1 MSNEPEYLKRLRK
14 TQSQPGGAEA
24 RRGGAEGAPSVQEKE
39 ALRWAREVAGTDL
52 RSVKGLSGA
61 RYVVLLGVQSAT
73 GARHHSLEG
82 LPSREALVQRMLPG
96 AGMGEEIL
104 GSYEVKGGRPIT
116 TEVVEGDLK
125 FKMGLPRPRANP
137 VSPEKMLR
145 QAAAEAAKLAKTR
158 PRDRDQGRGR

>member
-1 MSNEPEYLKRLRK
+1 MSNEPEYLKRLK
-14 TQSQPGGAEA
+14 QNQPKSGA
-24 RRGGAEGAPSVQEKE
+24 RGASSGPESSMSAQEKE
-39 ALRWAREVAGTDL
+39 ALKWARETAGVEL

-73 GARHHSLEG
+73 GAKHHSLEG
-82 LPSREALVQRMLPG
+82 LPDRAALIQRMLPG
-96 AGMGEEIL
+96 AGMGEEVL

-116 TEVVEGDLK
+116 TDVVEGDLK
-125 FKMGLPRPRANP
+125 LKMGMPRPGAHP

-145 QAAAEAAKLAKTR
+145 QAAAEAAKLAKSR

>member
-1 MSNEPEYLKRLRK
+1 MSNEPEYLKRLRRN
-14 TQSQPGGAEA
+14 QPKSGSRSSGGGAESSMT
-24 RRGGAEGAPSVQEKE
+24 PQEKE
-39 ALRWAREVAGTDL
+39 ALKWARETAGVDL
-52 RSVKGLSGA
+52 RSIKGLSGA

-73 GARHHSLEG
+73 GAKHHSLEG
-82 LPSREALVQRMLPG
+82 LPDRAALVQRMLPG
-96 AGMGEEIL
+96 AGMGEEVL

-116 TEVVEGDLK
+116 TDVVEGELK
-125 FKMGLPRPRANP
+125 LKMGLPRPGANP